1 MMVWLLEDGK
11 FVQSE
16 GVPIQVQSR
25 SQSALPY
32 DPAYLSLSA
41 YE

>member
-1 MMVWLLEDGK
+1 MAWLLEDGE

-16 GVPIQVQSR
+16 GVPIQVQTR

-32 DPAYLSLSA
+32 GPAYLSVSA